1 MEETVYVIKV
11 RDGGKDFNNEVLP
24 SEERCSAKQSSV
36 VIVLFSINFR
46 RFLNI
51 QSASINFHIQ
61 QSFARVIMIVF
72 L

>member
-11 RDGGKDFNNEVLP
+11 RNGDKDFNEVLP

-51 QSASINFHIQ
+51 QSASIYLHIQ